1 MQTSAMAVARAVM
14 LTNLGEP
21 TELPQFSELDP
32 AEIAMAICGII
43 AACFRSSDDP
53 EQALADA
60 RMMIDAPDA
69 IAVCAAMVDGGE
81 DVLVEAAA
89 MCSDKNDDQDLLLQT
104 FQLGKVSQLFA
115 DTEHMVSALKRLD

>member
-1 MQTSAMAVARAVM
+1 M